1 MAGPAEL
8 LLLVGTPAALGAC
21 AATLLGL
28 RARQDALAFAA
39 WSWLLGALL
48 VAALLF
54 AALVAGLPLAALR
67 WVPPLALGVLL
78 PWCWRTR
85 RRRGPV
91 AGPERGP
98 GRTLLLVV
106 TAGCLLLT
114 CDRILRA
121 DEIVVSFG
129 DEGTMWSVKAKAL
142 WLSGGLTPEFA
153 ALVAAPDP
161 LAHKAMREHADYPLQ
176 NPLLQLWSFA
186 CAGGVTHV
194 QNRLVVQV
202 FALALVLLL
211 ASAARRVAPAG
222 GAAAAMALVAL
233 SGDFQEACGTAT
245 ADILVALGLL
255 ASLDAWSRWRASGE
269 RRFLALFA
277 ACLASLAWSKNEGAM
292 LALVAGAA
300 CLATAGAPGRSRR
313 AQALALLPAVA
324 VLVAQAL
331 FNAAFDLH
339 SDLFAV
345 TADGGFLARVGA
357 QAAAH
362 LPVIGRYV
370 LDDAV
375 LDVRSG
381 NLVPAMLLLA
391 LAFFPVRLP
400 ARAPAATAALLVG
413 ASAYLLVYLGTPRLI
428 EWHLRYSL
436 HRVLLQLA
444 PLAVVWLARAAAWL
458 MRPDEERARLA

>member
-1 MAGPAEL
+1 MAGPVEVL
-8 LLLVGTPAALGAC
+8 LLIGTPAALGAC
-21 AATLLGL
+21 AALLLGL
-28 RARQDALAFAA
+28 RPREDALAFAA
-39 WSWLLGALL
+39 WSWLLGALV

-54 AALVAGLPLAALR
+54 VALVAGLPLAALR
-67 WVPPLALGVLL
+67 WVPAVALGLL
-78 PWCWRTR
+78 LLCCWRMC
-85 RRRGPV
+85 RGQGAV
-91 AGPERGP
+91 AGPARGP

-106 TAGCLLLT
+106 TAACLLVT

-121 DEIVVSFG
+121 DETVVCFG

-153 ALVAAPDP
+153 SLVAAPGP
-161 LAHKAMREHADYPLQ
+161 LDHKAMREHADYPLQ

-186 CAGGVTHV
+186 LAGDVTHV

-202 FALALVLLL
+202 FALALLLLL

-222 GAAAAMALVAL
+222 VAAAAVALVAL

-292 LALVAGAA
+292 LAVVAGAA
-300 CLATAGAPGRSRR
+300 CLVTAGASGRARR
-313 AQALALLPAVA
+313 VQALALLPAAA
-324 VLVAQAL
+324 VMLAQAL

-345 TADGGFLARVGA
+345 TADGGFLGRVGA

-362 LPVIGRYV
+362 LPVIGRYAFH
-370 LDDAV
+370 DAL

-381 NLVPAMLLLA
+381 NLVPAMMLLA
-391 LAFFPVRLP
+391 LACFPLRLP
-400 ARAPAATAALLVG
+400 ARAPAATATLLVG
-413 ASAYLLVYLGTPRLI
+413 AAAYLLVYLGTPRLI
-428 EWHLRYSL
+428 EWHLRFSL

-444 PLAVVWLARAAAWL
+444 PLVVVWLAGTAAWL
-458 MRPDEERARLA
+458 LRPDQERARLA